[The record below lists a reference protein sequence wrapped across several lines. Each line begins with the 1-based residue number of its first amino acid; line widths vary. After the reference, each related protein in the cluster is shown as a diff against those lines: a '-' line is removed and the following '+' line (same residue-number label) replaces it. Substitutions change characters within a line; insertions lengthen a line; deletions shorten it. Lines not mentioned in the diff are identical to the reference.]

1 MNDYLQLQKKIG
13 IKLKNQKLL
22 ENAFIHRSYLN
33 EHRKEGLQ
41 SNERTEFLGDAVLEL
56 ASTRHLFDKCPDE
69 SEGAMTL
76 FRSAL
81 VKGKHLAEIARELDL
96 GKYLFLSRGEEQSDG
111 REKNYILANTVEA
124 LIGAIYLDQGYGV
137 AEKFINKFITTK
149 LDEIIEKGLHV
160 DAKSRF
166 QEMCQEIED
175 QTPYYKVLKEEGPDH
190 DKTFI
195 MGAYIEEKLIGKGT
209 GTSKQN
215 AEDQAAKS
223 ALKAKGWE

>member
-1 MNDYLQLQKKIG
+1 MNDYSQLQKKIG

-33 EHRKEGLQ
+33 EHRKEDLQ
-41 SNERTEFLGDAVLEL
+41 NNERMEFLGDAVLEL
-56 ASTRHLFDKCPDE
+56 ASTIHLFDKCPDE
-69 SEGAMTL
+69 SEGAMTS

-124 LIGAIYLDQGYGV
+124 LIGAIYLDQGYKV

-160 DAKSRF
+160 DAKSQF

-175 QTPYYKVLKEEGPDH
+175 KTPYYKVLKEEGPDH
-190 DKTFI
+190 NKVFVT
-195 MGAYIEEKLIGKGT
+195 GAYIEEELIGKGK

-223 ALKAKGWE
+223 ALKAKGWK

>member
-1 MNDYLQLQKKIG
+1 MNDYSQLQKKIG

-22 ENAFIHRSYLN
+22 ENAFVHRSYLN

-41 SNERTEFLGDAVLEL
+41 SNERIEFLGDAVLEL

-69 SEGAMTL
+69 SEGAMTS

-81 VKGKHLAEIARELDL
+81 VKGKPLAEIARELDL
-96 GKYLFLSRGEEQSDG
+96 GKYLFLSHGEEQSGG

-124 LIGAIYLDQGYGV
+124 LIGAIYLDQGYTV

-166 QEMCQEIED
+166 QETCQEIED
-175 QTPYYKVLKEEGPDH
+175 KTPYYKVLKEEGPDH
-190 DKTFI
+190 EKAFI
-195 MGAYIEEKLIGKGT
+195 MGAYIEEKLIGKGK

>member
-1 MNDYLQLQKKIG
+1 MNDYSQLQKKIG

-22 ENAFIHRSYLN
+22 ENAFVHRSYLN

-41 SNERTEFLGDAVLEL
+41 NNERIEFLGDAVLEL

-69 SEGAMTL
+69 SEGAMTS

-96 GKYLFLSRGEEQSDG
+96 GKYLFLSHGEEQSGG

-124 LIGAIYLDQGYGV
+124 LIGAIYLDRGYKV

-175 QTPYYKVLKEEGPDH
+175 KTPYYKVLKEEGPDH
-190 DKTFI
+190 EKTFI
-195 MGAYIEEKLIGKGT
+195 MGAYIEEELIGKGK

-223 ALKAKGWE
+223 ALKAKEWE

>member
-1 MNDYLQLQKKIG
+1 MNDYSQLQKKIG

-33 EHRKEGLQ
+33 EHRKEDLQ
-41 SNERTEFLGDAVLEL
+41 SNERMEFLGDAVLEL

-69 SEGAMTL
+69 SEGAMTS

-96 GKYLFLSRGEEQSDG
+96 GKYLFLSHGEEQSDG

-175 QTPYYKVLKEEGPDH
+175 KTPYYKVLKEEGPDH
-190 DKTFI
+190 EKTFV
-195 MGAYIEEKLIGKGT
+195 MGAYIEEELIGKGK

-223 ALKAKGWE
+223 ALKAKGWK

>member
-1 MNDYLQLQKKIG
+1 MNDYSQLQKKIG

-41 SNERTEFLGDAVLEL
+41 SNERMEFLGDAVLEL

-69 SEGAMTL
+69 SEGAMTS

-96 GKYLFLSRGEEQSDG
+96 GKYLFLSHGEEQSDG

-124 LIGAIYLDQGYGV
+124 LIGAIYLDQGYKV

-195 MGAYIEEKLIGKGT
+195 MGAYIEEELIGKGK